1 MADWAENDYTFKMSF
16 MFYFRRGNSTQLSSR
31 EVVLLEKTEVALRNP
46 QIFSTAVHH
55 TESIHSK
62 AASTS

>member
-1 MADWAENDYTFKMSF
+1 MSF

-31 EVVLLEKTEVALRNP
+31 EVVLLKKTEVALRNP